1 MIRCASKRTT
11 YSSLVRSFWTA
22 LDPSAQAIVIS
33 FLQRLLLRPS
43 VQSRLLDQTHGIYN
57 LLNSYSALSWRTSLH
72 TSLLGA
78 FKGMHA
84 CSLVCVASQEL
95 FCHIL
100 NGSLTYFFHSLAG
113 MQSHEGPLG
122 NVGTAPCASLAISYV
137 LSTEHT
143 IPNDSACA
151 TTNSKASFRPS
162 GRVFPYIV
170 THVRLLCRCTVD
182 AIKYL
187 LLLCMYL

>member
-1 MIRCASKRTT
+1 
-11 YSSLVRSFWTA
+11 
-22 LDPSAQAIVIS
+22 
-33 FLQRLLLRPS
+33 
-43 VQSRLLDQTHGIYN
+43 
-57 LLNSYSALSWRTSLH
+57 
-72 TSLLGA
+72 
-78 FKGMHA
+78 
-84 CSLVCVASQEL
+84 
-95 FCHIL
+95 
-100 NGSLTYFFHSLAG
+100 

-187 LLLCMYL
+187 LCVPFVALYVPLGVCSLMYVLFDVPLCP